1 MISKNFHIVK
11 VKDLYDKFTA
21 GVLVVDESYQRRK
34 VWNET
39 DKIRLIETILIGYIV
54 PSLYLWDAETNP
66 TTGQTITHIVDG
78 QQRVN
83 AIVEFIEGEFSL
95 LKSSLTQPDITGSY
109 ANKKFD
115 ELTKEEKVNIW
126 SYNIPVVQL
135 SEVDNV
141 ETIKSIFYRL
151 NLTDYNL
158 RAQEK
163 RHSTSNGLFAELA
176 IELSEN
182 EFWSNNNLF
191 NAGDIKRMK
200 DIEFCA
206 SLILLA
212 RDGIIN
218 QTTQRPLNNAYD
230 DYKDVYKERDTDKI
244 RILSWID
251 SLDKFINDKTIG
263 FIQKKS
269 QLYTMFTV
277 IDHFERN
284 EIEISDNII
293 SNFTEF
299 VKMYLDYRNEEVDN
313 NDTIKIILN
322 TYKLAV
328 SEGINKLQNRMI
340 RFNIMKKVL
349 LQGISNIDI
358 KDI

>member
-1 MISKNFHIVK
+1 MILKNFHILK
-11 VKDLYDKFTA
+11 VKDVYDKFTN

-54 PSLYLWDAETNP
+54 PSLYLWDAETDP

-83 AIVEFIEGEFSL
+83 AIVDFIEGEFSL
-95 LKSSLTQPDITGSY
+95 LKSSLTQLDITEKYS
-109 ANKKFD
+109 NKRFD
-115 ELTKEEKVNIW
+115 ELTEKDKVNIW

-163 RHSTSNGLFAELA
+163 RHSTSSGLFAELA

-182 EFWSNNNLF
+182 EFWSNHNLF
-191 NAGDIKRMK
+191 NSGDIKRMK

-218 QTTQRPLNNAYD
+218 QTTQKPLNNAYD
-230 DYKDVYKERDTDKI
+230 DFKDSYEERDSDKM
-244 RILSWID
+244 RILSWIV
-251 SLDKFINDKTIG
+251 SLNKFINDTTIG

-277 IDHFERN
+277 IDYLERN
-284 EIEISDNII
+284 GIEVSDETIL
-293 SNFTEF
+293 NFTEF
-299 VKMYLDYRNEEVDN
+299 VKMYLDYRNDDVDSG
-313 NDTIKIILN
+313 DTTRIILN
-322 TYKLAV
+322 TYKLAA
-328 SEGINKLQNRMI
+328 SEGINKLKNRMI
-340 RFNIMKKVL
+340 RFNIMKRVL
-349 LQGISNIDI
+349 LQGINNIEEI
-358 KDI
+358 

>member
-1 MISKNFHIVK
+1 MILKNFHILK
-11 VKDLYDKFTA
+11 VKDVYDKFTN

-54 PSLYLWDAETNP
+54 PSLYLWDAEIDP

-83 AIVEFIEGEFSL
+83 AIVDFIEGKFSL
-95 LKSSLTQPDITGSY
+95 LKSSLTQPDITGNY
-109 ANKKFD
+109 ANKRFD
-115 ELTKEEKVNIW
+115 ELTEKERVNIW

-182 EFWSNNNLF
+182 EFWSNHNLF

-230 DYKDVYKERDTDKI
+230 DYKDIYEERDIDKM
-244 RILSWID
+244 RILFWID
-251 SLDKFINDKTIG
+251 SLNKFINDTTIG

-277 IDHFERN
+277 IDYLESN
-284 EIEISDNII
+284 KIEISDEMVL
-293 SNFTEF
+293 NFTEF
-299 VKMYLDYRNEEVDN
+299 VKMYLDYRNDNVDN
-313 NDTIKIILN
+313 DDSTKIILN

-328 SEGINKLQNRMI
+328 SEGINKLKNRMI

-349 LQGISNIDI
+349 LQGINSIDEI
-358 KDI
+358 